1 MIMTLSGQI
10 ADGVHH
16 LDIRVYF
23 EDTDFSGI
31 VYHANYLKFCERGRS
46 DMLRLAGVH
55 HAELTK
61 QGMHFVVRRMQC
73 DFRASARI
81 DDVLRVE
88 TRLKHAT
95 GAKLV
100 MAQSVLF
107 DGRALFEA
115 DVTIAMINRSGRPQR
130 LPAEVMQAMPQG

>member
-1 MIMTLSGQI
+1 MSLSGHLEN
-10 ADGVHH
+10 GVHR

-46 DMLRLAGVH
+46 DILRLAGVH
-55 HAELTK
+55 HSDLA
-61 QGMHFVVRRMQC
+61 GDGIHFVVRRMEC

-81 DDVLRVE
+81 DDVVCVE
-88 TRLKHAT
+88 TGQKRAS

-100 MAQSVLF
+100 LVQAVKLA
-107 DGRALFEA
+107 DKVLFEA
-115 DVTIAMINRSGRPQR
+115 EVTLALVNGAGRPQR
-130 LPAEVMQAMPQG
+130 IPPEMMRAMSQA

>member
-1 MIMTLSGQI
+1 MNLSGHI
-10 ADGVHH
+10 ADGIHY

-55 HAELTK
+55 HAALT
-61 QGMHFVVRRMQC
+61 QEGLHFVVRRIEC

-81 DDVLRVE
+81 DDVLMVE
-88 TRLKHAT
+88 TSIKRAT

-100 MAQSVLF
+100 MAQAVKLE
-107 DGRALFEA
+107 GRTLFEA
-115 DVTIAMINRSGRPQR
+115 DVTIAMINRAGRPQR
-130 LPAEVMQAMPQG
+130 IPPEIMSAIS

>member
-1 MIMTLSGQI
+1 MTMTLSGQI

-16 LDIRVYF
+16 LDLRVYF

-46 DMLRLAGVH
+46 DMLRLAGIH
-55 HAELTK
+55 HAEFTK
-61 QGMHFVVRRMQC
+61 QGMHFVVRRMEC

-95 GAKLV
+95 GARLV
-100 MAQSVLF
+100 MAQSVLL
-107 DGRALFEA
+107 DGRVLFEA
-115 DVTIAMINRSGRPQR
+115 DVTVAMINRSGRPQR
-130 LPAEVMQAMPQG
+130 LPTKMMQAMSQG

>member
-1 MIMTLSGQI
+1 MNMKLSGHI

-31 VYHANYLKFCERGRS
+31 VYHANYLKYCERGRS

-55 HAELTK
+55 HVELTK
-61 QGMHFVVRRMQC
+61 DGLHFVVRHMEC
-73 DFRASARI
+73 DFKAPARI

-88 TRLKHAT
+88 TCLKRAS
-95 GAKLV
+95 GAKLL
-100 MAQSVLF
+100 MAQAVMLE
-107 DGRALFEA
+107 GRTLFEA
-115 DVTIAMINRSGRPQR
+115 EVTIAMVNRSGRPQR
-130 LPAEVMQAMPQG
+130 IPPEMAQAIS

>member
-1 MIMTLSGQI
+1 MSMSGHLE
-10 ADGVHH
+10 DGVHH
-16 LDIRVYF
+16 LDIRIYY

-55 HAELTK
+55 HTNLADS
-61 QGMHFVVRRMQC
+61 GVHFVVRRMEC

-81 DDVLRVE
+81 DDVVRVE
-88 TRLKHAT
+88 TCLKRAS

-100 MAQSVLF
+100 LVQTVKLT
-107 DGRALFEA
+107 GQVLFEA
-115 DVTIAMINRSGRPQR
+115 EVTLAVVNGAGRPQR
-130 LPAEVMQAMPQG
+130 ISPEMMRAMSQA

>member
-1 MIMTLSGQI
+1 MSLSGHLK
-10 ADGVHH
+10 DGVHH

-55 HAELTK
+55 HTDLA
-61 QGMHFVVRRMQC
+61 GDDMHFVVRRMVC

-81 DDVLRVE
+81 DDVIRVE
-88 TRLKHAT
+88 TCLKRAS

-100 MAQSVLF
+100 LVQAVKLADQV
-107 DGRALFEA
+107 LFEA
-115 DVTIAMINRSGRPQR
+115 EVTLAVVNISGRPQR
-130 LPAEVMQAMPQG
+130 IPPAIMRAMSQA

>member
-1 MIMTLSGQI
+1 MSLSGH
-10 ADGVHH
+10 AKDGVHH
-16 LDIRVYF
+16 LDVRVYF

-55 HAELTK
+55 HTDLA
-61 QGMHFVVRRMQC
+61 GNGVHFVVRRMEC

-81 DDVLRVE
+81 DDVVRVE
-88 TRLKHAT
+88 TCLKRAS

-100 MAQSVLF
+100 LAQAVKLG
-107 DGRALFEA
+107 DQVLFEA
-115 DVTIAMINRSGRPQR
+115 EVTIALVNGAGRPQR
-130 LPAEVMQAMPQG
+130 IPPEMMRAMSQA

>member
-1 MIMTLSGQI
+1 MSLSGHLK
-10 ADGVHH
+10 DGVHH

-55 HAELTK
+55 HSDLAGD
-61 QGMHFVVRRMQC
+61 GMHFVVRRMEC

-81 DDVLRVE
+81 DDAVCVD
-88 TRLKHAT
+88 TRLKRAS

-100 MAQSVLF
+100 LVQTVKLAEKV
-107 DGRALFEA
+107 LFEA
-115 DVTIAMINRSGRPQR
+115 EVTLALVNGAGRPQR
-130 LPAEVMQAMPQG
+130 IPPEMMRAMSQA

>member
-1 MIMTLSGQI
+1 MSLSGHLT
-10 ADGVHH
+10 DGVHH

-55 HAELTK
+55 HTDLAGD
-61 QGMHFVVRRMQC
+61 GMHFVVRRMAC

-81 DDVLRVE
+81 DDAVCVE
-88 TRLKHAT
+88 TRLKQAS

-100 MAQSVLF
+100 LVQAVKL
-107 DGRALFEA
+107 DDRVLFEA
-115 DVTIAMINRSGRPQR
+115 EVTLALVNGAGRPQR
-130 LPAEVMQAMPQG
+130 IPPEVMRAMSQE

>member
-1 MIMTLSGQI
+1 MSLSGHLE
-10 ADGVHH
+10 DGVHH

-55 HAELTK
+55 HTDLAR
-61 QGMHFVVRRMQC
+61 QGVHFVVRRMEC

-81 DDVLRVE
+81 DDVVRVE
-88 TRLKHAT
+88 TWRKRAS

-100 MAQSVLF
+100 LTQAVKL
-107 DGRALFEA
+107 AENVLFEA
-115 DVTIAMINRSGRPQR
+115 EVTLAVVNAAGRPQR
-130 LPAEVMQAMPQG
+130 IPPQIMRAMSQA

>member
-1 MIMTLSGQI
+1 MSLSGYLEN
-10 ADGVHH
+10 GVHH

-31 VYHANYLKFCERGRS
+31 VFHANYLKFCERGRS

-55 HAELTK
+55 HTDLA
-61 QGMHFVVRRMQC
+61 GDDMHFVVRRMEC

-81 DDVLRVE
+81 DDVVRVE
-88 TRLKHAT
+88 TCLRRAS

-100 MAQSVLF
+100 LVQAVKLGDQV
-107 DGRALFEA
+107 LFEA
-115 DVTIAMINRSGRPQR
+115 DVTLAVVNIAGRPQR
-130 LPAEVMQAMPQG
+130 IPPAIMRAMSQA

>member
-1 MIMTLSGQI
+1 MSLSGHVR
-10 ADGVHH
+10 DGVHH

-55 HAELTK
+55 HTDLA
-61 QGMHFVVRRMQC
+61 GNGVHIVVRRMEC

-81 DDVLRVE
+81 DDVVRVE
-88 TRLKHAT
+88 TCFKRAS

-100 MAQSVLF
+100 LAQAAKLGDKV
-107 DGRALFEA
+107 LFEA
-115 DVTIAMINRSGRPQR
+115 EVTIALVNGAGRPQR
-130 LPAEVMQAMPQG
+130 IPPEMMRAMSQA

>member
-1 MIMTLSGQI
+1 MNIDLSGHI

-31 VYHANYLKFCERGRS
+31 VYHANYLKYCERGRS

-61 QGMHFVVRRMQC
+61 DGLHFVVRHIEC
-73 DFRASARI
+73 DFKASARI
-81 DDVLRVE
+81 DDVLRVK
-88 TRLKHAT
+88 TCLKRAS
-95 GAKLV
+95 GAKLL
-100 MAQSVLF
+100 MAQAVMLE
-107 DGRALFEA
+107 GRVLFEA
-115 DVTIAMINRSGRPQR
+115 DVTIAMVNRSGRPQR
-130 LPAEVMQAMPQG
+130 IPPEMAQAIS

>member
-1 MIMTLSGQI
+1 MSLSGHLKG
-10 ADGVHH
+10 GVHY

-55 HAELTK
+55 HTDLAGD
-61 QGMHFVVRRMQC
+61 GMHFVVRRMEC

-81 DDVLRVE
+81 DDAVRVE
-88 TRLKHAT
+88 TRLKRAS

-100 MAQSVLF
+100 LVQAVKL
-107 DGRALFEA
+107 DDRVLFEA
-115 DVTIAMINRSGRPQR
+115 EVTLALVNGAGRPQR
-130 LPAEVMQAMPQG
+130 IPPEMMRAMSQA

>member
-1 MIMTLSGQI
+1 MNLSGHT

-61 QGMHFVVRRMQC
+61 DGLHFVVRHMEC

-81 DDVLRVE
+81 DDVVRVE
-88 TRLKHAT
+88 TGLKRAT

-100 MAQSVLF
+100 LAQAVILG
-107 DGRALFEA
+107 DRVLFEA
-115 DVTIAMINRSGRPQR
+115 EVTIALVNGTGRPQR
-130 LPAEVMQAMPQG
+130 IPSEIMRAMSQP

>member
-1 MIMTLSGQI
+1 MNLSGHI
-10 ADGVHH
+10 TDGVHH

-55 HAELTK
+55 HAELT
-61 QGMHFVVRRMQC
+61 QDGLHFVVRRIEC
-73 DFRASARI
+73 DFRAPARI
-81 DDVLRVE
+81 DDVLMVE
-88 TRLKHAT
+88 TSIKRAT

-100 MAQSVLF
+100 MAQAVKLG
-107 DGRALFEA
+107 GRTLFEA
-115 DVTIAMINRSGRPQR
+115 DVTIAMINQAGRPQR
-130 LPAEVMQAMPQG
+130 IPPEIMSALS

>member
-1 MIMTLSGQI
+1 MSLSGHLEG
-10 ADGVHH
+10 GVHH
-16 LDIRVYF
+16 LDIRIYY

-55 HAELTK
+55 HTDMADR
-61 QGMHFVVRRMQC
+61 GIHFVVRRMRC

-81 DDVLRVE
+81 DDLVRVE
-88 TRLKHAT
+88 TSLKRAS

-100 MAQSVLF
+100 LAQAVKLA
-107 DGRALFEA
+107 DQLLFEA
-115 DVTIAMINRSGRPQR
+115 EVTLAVVNSAGRPQR
-130 LPAEVMQAMPQG
+130 IPPEMVRTMSQA

>member
-1 MIMTLSGQI
+1 MSLSGYLE
-10 ADGVHH
+10 DGVHH

-55 HAELTK
+55 HSDLA
-61 QGMHFVVRRMQC
+61 GDGIHFVVRHMQC

-81 DDVLRVE
+81 DDVVRVE
-88 TRLKHAT
+88 TRPKRAS
-95 GAKLV
+95 GARLVLVQAVKLAEKV
-100 MAQSVLF
+100 
-107 DGRALFEA
+107 LFEA
-115 DVTIAMINRSGRPQR
+115 EVTLALINSAGRPQR
-130 LPAEVMQAMPQG
+130 IPREMMRAMSQA

>member
-1 MIMTLSGQI
+1 MSLSGYLEN
-10 ADGVHH
+10 GVHH

-55 HAELTK
+55 HTDLA
-61 QGMHFVVRRMQC
+61 GDDMHFVVRRMEC

-81 DDVLRVE
+81 DDVVRVE
-88 TRLKHAT
+88 TCLRRAS

-100 MAQSVLF
+100 LVQAVKLGNQV
-107 DGRALFEA
+107 LFEA
-115 DVTIAMINRSGRPQR
+115 DVTLAVINFAGRPR
-130 LPAEVMQAMPQG
+130 RIPPAIMRAMSQA

>member
-1 MIMTLSGQI
+1 MSLSGYLE
-10 ADGVHH
+10 DGVHH

-55 HAELTK
+55 HSDLA
-61 QGMHFVVRRMQC
+61 GDGIHFVVRHMQC

-81 DDVLRVE
+81 DDVVRVE
-88 TRLKHAT
+88 TRPKRAS
-95 GAKLV
+95 GARLVLVQAVKLAEKV
-100 MAQSVLF
+100 
-107 DGRALFEA
+107 LFEA
-115 DVTIAMINRSGRPQR
+115 EVTLALINDAGRPQR
-130 LPAEVMQAMPQG
+130 IPPEMMRAMSQA

>member
-1 MIMTLSGQI
+1 MMTLSGQI

-23 EDTDFSGI
+23 EDTDFSGL

-46 DMLRLAGVH
+46 DMLRLTGVH

-61 QGMHFVVRRMQC
+61 DGLHFVVRRMVC
-73 DFRASARI
+73 DFKAPARI

-88 TRLKHAT
+88 TRIKLVT
-95 GAKLV
+95 GARLV
-100 MAQSVLF
+100 MAQAVMH
-107 DGRALFEA
+107 DGRTLFEA
-115 DVTIAMINRSGRPQR
+115 DVTVAMINRSGRPQR
-130 LPAEVMQAMPQG
+130 IPTEMIQLVS

>member
-1 MIMTLSGQI
+1 MSLSGHLK
-10 ADGVHH
+10 DGVHH

-55 HAELTK
+55 HTDLAGD
-61 QGMHFVVRRMQC
+61 GMHFVVRRMEC

-81 DDVLRVE
+81 DDVVCVE
-88 TRLKHAT
+88 TRLKRAS

-100 MAQSVLF
+100 LVQAVKLA
-107 DGRALFEA
+107 DKVLFEA
-115 DVTIAMINRSGRPQR
+115 EVTLALVNGAGRPQR
-130 LPAEVMQAMPQG
+130 IPPEMMRAMSQA

>member
-1 MIMTLSGQI
+1 MSLSGHLK
-10 ADGVHH
+10 DGVHH

-55 HAELTK
+55 HTDLA
-61 QGMHFVVRRMQC
+61 GDDMHFVVRRMEC

-81 DDVLRVE
+81 DDVVRVE
-88 TRLKHAT
+88 TCLKRAS

-100 MAQSVLF
+100 LVQAVKLGDQV
-107 DGRALFEA
+107 LFEA
-115 DVTIAMINRSGRPQR
+115 DVTLAVINSAGRPQR
-130 LPAEVMQAMPQG
+130 IPPAIMRAMSQA

>member
-1 MIMTLSGQI
+1 MSLSGHLE
-10 ADGVHH
+10 DGVHH

-55 HAELTK
+55 HTDLA
-61 QGMHFVVRRMQC
+61 GDDMHFVVRRMEC

-81 DDVLRVE
+81 DDVVRVE
-88 TRLKHAT
+88 TCLKRAS

-100 MAQSVLF
+100 LVQAVKLADQV
-107 DGRALFEA
+107 LFEA
-115 DVTIAMINRSGRPQR
+115 EVTLALVNIAGRPQR
-130 LPAEVMQAMPQG
+130 IPPAIMRAMSQA

>member
-1 MIMTLSGQI
+1 MSLSGHLEN
-10 ADGVHH
+10 GVHH

-55 HAELTK
+55 HTDLA
-61 QGMHFVVRRMQC
+61 GDDMHFVVRRMEC

-81 DDVLRVE
+81 DDVIRV
-88 TRLKHAT
+88 TTCLKRAS

-100 MAQSVLF
+100 LVQAVKLAGQV
-107 DGRALFEA
+107 LFEA
-115 DVTIAMINRSGRPQR
+115 EVTLAVVNIAGRPQR
-130 LPAEVMQAMPQG
+130 IPPAIMRAMSQA